1 MSCEIESP
9 SGSCLPFNREIPATE
24 TRKLPTPDSLHSKE
38 GKAKRLSGEGLRFIQ
53 VSELQCIEMT
63 VQSILLQ
70 QFIVGTIFHDLSAV
84 DHQCAAGVLLVG
96 EPVCTAECS
105 SSLHRSVEGF
115 LNLYFRFGVERGGS
129 LIKQ

>member
-70 QFIVGTIFHDLSAV
+70 QFIVGSIFHDLSAV
-84 DHQCAAGVLLVG
+84 DHQYA
-96 EPVCTAECS
+96 
-105 SSLHRSVEGF
+105 VEIG
-115 LNLYFRFGVERGGS
+115 RASCRERVNISEVDG
-129 LIKQ
+129 

>member
-70 QFIVGTIFHDLSAV
+70 QFIVGSIFHDLSAV
-84 DHQCAAGVLLVG
+84 DHQYRSEEHTSELQSRGHLVCRLLL
-96 EPVCTAECS
+96 EKKNTR
-105 SSLHRSVEGF
+105 HR
-115 LNLYFRFGVERGGS
+115 R
-129 LIKQ
+129 

>member
-38 GKAKRLSGEGLRFIQ
+38 GKAKRLSGEGIRFIQ

-63 VQSILLQ
+63 VQSILIQ
-70 QFIVGTIFHDLSAV
+70 QFIVGSILNDLFAF
-84 DHQCAAGVLLVG
+84 DHQYAISVLYCYVS
-96 EPVCTAECS
+96 VYNDECMNS
-105 SSLHRSVEGF
+105 LDYFIGSLHH
-115 LNLYFRFGVERGGS
+115 LYFAYFFDSCEHIV
-129 LIKQ
+129 